1 MLTVITTREDS
12 RENLPTKRNPL
23 EPADLLYGKDSE
35 SELTGW
41 ILVKVLWATI
51 AGHRSFWLAVEH
63 LTAVDVTERVC
74 RSVQG
79 AEHLV

>member
-1 MLTVITTREDS
+1 M
-12 RENLPTKRNPL
+12 
-23 EPADLLYGKDSE
+23 
-35 SELTGW
+35 
-41 ILVKVLWATI
+41 KVLWATI

-63 LTAVDVTERVC
+63 LTEVDVTERVC